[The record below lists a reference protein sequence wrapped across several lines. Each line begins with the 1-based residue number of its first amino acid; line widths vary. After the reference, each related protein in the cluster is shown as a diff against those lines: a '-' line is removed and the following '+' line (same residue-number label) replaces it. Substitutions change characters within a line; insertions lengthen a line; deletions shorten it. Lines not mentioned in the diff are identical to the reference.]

1 MPKFRLFLIAASALA
16 FSGTA
21 ILSGADAA
29 GYRSSKQ
36 TAGKATVLKGK
47 KRQAMK
53 SPRRVATHEQRTVRT
68 ARVVPT
74 AAKQPGS
81 CGTFMYWKDGKCNDA
96 RDKK

>member
-1 MPKFRLFLIAASALA
+1 MSKLRLFLIAASALA

-47 KRQAMK
+47 KRHAIK
-53 SPRRVATHEQRTVRT
+53 SRKRVATQRTVRT

-96 RDKK
+96 RNKK